1 MQRRHVIRHAVTD
14 TDDVTGAVDR
24 RPHTDRGVSYV
35 EILVSVVLLGMV
47 VSALL
52 VTLRTSID
60 ASQLNRDHT
69 NAHAWLQTATDVLYG
84 SPREDCGTET
94 ASRATE
100 IADVYESILR
110 TTTNPEGWP
119 ADNIEVVRPVLFWDG
134 TSQYQT
140 TCYDDSG
147 INLQL
152 ITIQVRG
159 LDGRI
164 VESVQVVKG

>member
-1 MQRRHVIRHAVTD
+1 VTRR
-14 TDDVTGAVDR
+14 DVGI
-24 RPHTDRGVSYV
+24 SYV
-35 EILVSVVLLGMV
+35 EVLVSIVLLGMV

-60 ASQLNRDHT
+60 ASTLNRDHS
-69 NAHAWLQTATDVLYG
+69 NAHAWLQSASDVLYG
-84 SPREDCGTET
+84 SPREDCGTEA
-94 ASRATE
+94 ASRADD
-100 IADVYESILR
+100 IADVYESIIR
-110 TTTNPEGWP
+110 TTSNPEGWP
-119 ADNIEVVRPVLFWDG
+119 AENIEIVRPVRFWDG
-134 TSQYQT
+134 TSVYQS
-140 TCYDDSG
+140 TCYDDAG

>member
-1 MQRRHVIRHAVTD
+1 MTRR
-14 TDDVTGAVDR
+14 DVGI
-24 RPHTDRGVSYV
+24 SYV
-35 EILVSVVLLGMV
+35 EVLVSIVLLGMV

-60 ASQLNRDHT
+60 ASTLNRDHS
-69 NAHAWLQTATDVLYG
+69 NAHAWLQSASDVLYG
-84 SPREDCGTET
+84 SPREDCGTEA
-94 ASRATE
+94 ASRADD
-100 IADVYESILR
+100 IADVYESIIR
-110 TTTNPEGWP
+110 TTSNPEGWP
-119 ADNIEVVRPVLFWDG
+119 AENIEIVRPVRFWDG
-134 TSQYQT
+134 TSVYQS
-140 TCYDDSG
+140 TCYDDAG